1 MKKTLLLSSLMLAVG
16 LTGTAFAQEP
26 VDAAMNAKLREE
38 GLNHSKVM
46 EIAFNM
52 TDVAGPRLTG
62 SPGLKRAQ
70 EWAVKQLTEYGLSN
84 AKREPWGQKFGTGW
98 EVQKNYAAITVPY
111 YHAIIAVPKAWTAGT
126 NGPIKG
132 EVVLVKA
139 DTTSDLEK
147 YKGKLAG
154 KIIIMEAAALP
165 ERPISADMSRYS
177 DAKLDSMDKE
187 HMAAPRGFGGAPG
200 ARRGGA
206 GGPGGNPQFAALM
219 RQQRMRGAI
228 TAFLKNEKVGL
239 ILSQARGK
247 DGTVFTTNGAS
258 YRDTAQ
264 IAGAELET
272 SAEDYQRILR
282 LVRAGH
288 KVEMEADIKT
298 QFFTDDMQ
306 GYNVT
311 AEIPGTDKNLKDQIV
326 MIGGHFDSWHGG
338 TGATDNAAGSAVMVE
353 AMRILKAVGYKPK
366 RTIRIALWSGEEQGL
381 FGSKYYV
388 ANHFADVADMKL
400 KPEHSKLSAY
410 YNLDNGTGK
419 IRGIYLQGDSVT
431 RPIFQAWLAPF
442 KDLGA
447 WAVDV
452 NNTGGTDHQSY
463 DAVGLP
469 GFQYIQDGMDYNTR
483 THHSNQDTYDRLVEA
498 DLKQAATIV
507 ASFVYH
513 TSERKEMIPRKALPA
528 PRPPV
533 TPGGAPGAGR

>member
-1 MKKTLLLSSLMLAVG
+1 MKKSLLFSSLLLAAGISSA
-16 LTGTAFAQEP
+16 AFAQEP

-70 EWAVKQLTEYGLSN
+70 EWAVKQLTAYGMSN
-84 AKREPWGQKFGTGW
+84 AHREPWGQKFGKGW
-98 EVQKNYAAITVPY
+98 EVQKNYAAITSPY
-111 YHAIIAVPKAWTAGT
+111 YHAIIAVPKAWTAST
-126 NGPIKG
+126 NGLIKG
-132 EVVLVKA
+132 DVVLVKA
-139 DTTSDLEK
+139 DTTTDLDK

-154 KIIIMEAAALP
+154 KIVIFDAASLP
-165 ERPISADMSRYS
+165 ERAIRADMARYT
-177 DAKLDSMDKE
+177 DEQLAEMANAKP
-187 HMAAPRGFGGAPG
+187 AAAGAAG
-200 ARRGGA
+200 RRGGA
-206 GGPGGNPQFAALM
+206 GAFGAGNPQFAAM
-219 RQQRMRGAI
+219 RRQMAMRGAI
-228 TAFLKNEKVGL
+228 TNFIKAEHAGL
-239 ILSQARGK
+239 VLSQARGT

-258 YRDTAQ
+258 YRDTAA
-264 IAGAELET
+264 IAGPELET

-288 KVEMEADIKT
+288 KVEMEAEIKT
-298 QFFTDDMQ
+298 QFFTDDME
-306 GYNVT
+306 GYNVV
-311 AEIPGTDKNLKDQIV
+311 AEIPGTDKNLKDQLV

-381 FGSKYYV
+381 FGSRYYV
-388 ANHFADVADMKL
+388 EKHFGDRATMKL
-400 KPEHSKLSAY
+400 LPEQSKISAY

-419 IRGIYLQGDSVT
+419 IRGIYLQGDSAA
-431 RPIFQAWLAPF
+431 RPIFQAWLDPF

-447 WAVDV
+447 GYVTI
-452 NNTGGTDHQSY
+452 NNTGGTDHQSF
-463 DAVGLP
+463 DAVGIP

-483 THHSNQDTYDRLVEA
+483 THHSNEDTYDRLVEN

-513 TSERKEMIPRKALPA
+513 TAERKDMIPRKPLPT
-528 PRPPV
+528 PPPAV
-533 TPGGAPGAGR
+533 APGGAGARGGR

>member
-1 MKKTLLLSSLMLAVG
+1 MKKSLLFSSLLLAAG
-16 LTGTAFAQEP
+16 ITGSAFAQEP

-70 EWAVKQLTEYGLSN
+70 EWAVKQLTAYGMSN
-84 AKREPWGQKFGTGW
+84 AKREPWGVKFGKGW
-98 EVQKNYAAITVPY
+98 EVQKNYAAITTPY
-111 YHAIIAVPKAWTAGT
+111 YHAIIAVPKAWTAST
-126 NGPIKG
+126 NGLIKG
-132 EVVLVKA
+132 DVVLVKA
-139 DTTSDLEK
+139 DTTTDLDK

-154 KIIIMEAAALP
+154 KIVIFDAASLP
-165 ERPISADMSRYS
+165 ERAIRADMARYT
-177 DAKLDSMDKE
+177 DEQLAEMAKAV
-187 HMAAPRGFGGAPG
+187 MAPAGGAG
-200 ARRGGA
+200 QGRRGGA
-206 GGPGGNPQFAALM
+206 GAFGAGNPQFAALR
-219 RQQRMRGAI
+219 RQMAMRGAI
-228 TAFLKNEKVGL
+228 TNFIKNEHAGL
-239 ILSQARGK
+239 VLSQARGT

-258 YRDTAQ
+258 YRDTAA
-264 IAGAELET
+264 IAGPELET

-288 KVEMEADIKT
+288 KVEMEAEIKT
-298 QFFTDDMQ
+298 KFDTDDME
-306 GYNVT
+306 GYNVV
-311 AEIPGTDKNLKDQIV
+311 AEIPGTDKNLKDQLV

-338 TGATDNAAGSAVMVE
+338 TGATDNAAGSAVMME

-381 FGSKYYV
+381 FGSHYYV
-388 ANHFADVADMKL
+388 DKHFGDRTTMKL
-400 KPEHSKLSAY
+400 LPDQAKISAY

-419 IRGIYLQGDSVT
+419 IRGIYLQGNEEA
-431 RPIFQAWLAPF
+431 RPIFQAWLDPF

-447 WAVDV
+447 GYVTIS
-452 NNTGGTDHQSY
+452 NTGGTDHQSF
-463 DAVGLP
+463 DAVGIP

-483 THHSNQDTYDRLVEA
+483 THHSNEDTYDRLVEN

-513 TSERKEMIPRKALPA
+513 TAERKDMIPRKPLPT
-528 PRPPV
+528 PP
-533 TPGGAPGAGR
+533 PAGAQGGARGGR

>member
-1 MKKTLLLSSLMLAVG
+1 MKKSLLFSSLLLAAG
-16 LTGTAFAQEP
+16 ITGTAFAQEP

-70 EWAVKQLTEYGLSN
+70 EWAVKQLTAYGMSN
-84 AKREPWGQKFGTGW
+84 AHREPWGQKFGKGW
-98 EVQKNYAAITVPY
+98 EVQKNYAAITSPY
-111 YHAIIAVPKAWTAGT
+111 YHAIIAVPKAWTAST
-126 NGPIKG
+126 NGLIKG
-132 EVVLVKA
+132 DVILVKA
-139 DTTSDLEK
+139 DTTTDLDK

-154 KIIIMEAAALP
+154 KIVIFDAASLP
-165 ERPISADMSRYS
+165 ERAIRADMARYT
-177 DAKLDSMDKE
+177 DEQLAEMAKAVMPP
-187 HMAAPRGFGGAPG
+187 AGGG
-200 ARRGGA
+200 QGRRGGA
-206 GGPGGNPQFAALM
+206 GAFGAGNPQFNAM
-219 RQQRMRGAI
+219 RRQMAMRGAI
-228 TAFLKNEKVGL
+228 TAFIKNEHAGL
-239 ILSQARGK
+239 VLSQARGT

-258 YRDTAQ
+258 YRDTAA
-264 IAGAELET
+264 IAGPELET

-288 KVEMEADIKT
+288 KVEMEAEIKT
-298 QFFTDDMQ
+298 QFYTDDME
-306 GYNVT
+306 GYNVV
-311 AEIPGTDKNLKDQIV
+311 AEIPGTDKTLKDQLV

-388 ANHFADVADMKL
+388 EKHFGDRTTMKL
-400 KPEHSKLSAY
+400 LPEQSKISAY

-419 IRGIYLQGDSVT
+419 IRGIYLQGDSAA
-431 RPIFQAWLAPF
+431 RPIFQAWLDPF

-447 WAVDV
+447 GYVTIS
-452 NNTGGTDHQSY
+452 NTGGTDHQSF
-463 DAVGLP
+463 DAVGIP

-483 THHSNQDTYDRLVEA
+483 THHSNEDTYDRLVEN

-513 TSERKEMIPRKALPA
+513 TAERKDMIPRKALPT
-528 PRPPV
+528 PP
-533 TPGGAPGAGR
+533 PAGGQGGAGARGGR